1 MIISAADLK
10 QYIETEESDPVLEV
24 KLQALESLIRKYTNN
39 NFQLR
44 SIRSQSAGLDNQI
57 LTPPQYLK
65 IGDTIHD
72 QPECPFS
79 GRLSVPEARLLY
91 TQFPDYPAVT

>member
-39 NFQLR
+39 NKVDICYID
-44 SIRSQSAGLDNQI
+44 S
-57 LTPPQYLK
+57 
-65 IGDTIHD
+65 
-72 QPECPFS
+72 ECEI
-79 GRLSVPEARLLY
+79 SV
-91 TQFPDYPAVT
+91 DKKV

>member
-10 QYIETEESDPVLEV
+10 QYIETEESDSVLEV

-44 SIRSQSAGLDNQI
+44 SIRCQSAVLDNQI
-57 LTPPQYLK
+57 LTPLQYLK
-65 IGDTIHD
+65 IGDDHSD
-72 QPECPFS
+72 F
-79 GRLSVPEARLLY
+79 
-91 TQFPDYPAVT
+91 